1 MFFHSPRK
9 SCRTGDVRRFL
20 RDTGHAL
27 CENLFCQAPGDAEA
41 VRPAGSARGKKGY
54 TDFAIEPLRAAFLRE
69 TPRLGF
75 WLETSRLSPQETV
88 GAILAHFS

>member
-1 MFFHSPRK
+1 M
-9 SCRTGDVRRFL
+9 RFPSGTPG
-20 RDTGHAL
+20 RAL

-41 VRPAGSARGKKGY
+41 VRQREAARGKKGY

>member
-1 MFFHSPRK
+1 MRQ
-9 SCRTGDVRRFL
+9 R
-20 RDTGHAL
+20 
-27 CENLFCQAPGDAEA
+27 EA
-41 VRPAGSARGKKGY
+41 ARGKKGY
-54 TDFAIEPLRAAFLRE
+54 TDFAIEPLCAAFLRE